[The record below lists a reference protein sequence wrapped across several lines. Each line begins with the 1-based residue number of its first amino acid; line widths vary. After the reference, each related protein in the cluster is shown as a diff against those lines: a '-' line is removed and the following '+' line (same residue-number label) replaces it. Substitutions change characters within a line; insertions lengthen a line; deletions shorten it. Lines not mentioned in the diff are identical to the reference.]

1 MKRNITKLLSVVL
14 AVVLVVGLL
23 PATALA
29 WAVYDIWVSG
39 VQVTG
44 LNADDVLSDGGTVV
58 FTSATGSEPAKL
70 TLKDADIVG
79 TSLLAHPDDNFGI
92 YSEIDLTLELHG
104 KNTITAE
111 DAVSDAV
118 SCGISMRAFPKKM
131 HLVIDGDGTL
141 NVTAGK
147 GDSSWAVRATEM
159 TMRGGTVRATA
170 GEASRSAAVSCID
183 FVMEG
188 GTLEATSGKAENS
201 CAVEAD
207 ALTMLGGTLE
217 ATAANGESNCA
228 IEAIEM
234 TMQNGTVRAT
244 AGDATG
250 ESCAIYPD
258 ELIME
263 GGTLEATAGKAE
275 YSCGIDST
283 SFTILGG
290 TVRATGG
297 EGSDDSV
304 AIMAMEFVMEG
315 GTLEATAGKGYRTY
329 GVETDSMTVL
339 GGAIL
344 ASAGNASGWCKAV
357 YSNHFTMEGGSLIAL
372 GGEAKESWGID
383 GGGPISGGT
392 LTAIGYTAALGG
404 ADLSGY
410 ANPNVKVNTEP
421 TEIGASA
428 WNGTDKLG
436 GLGNDIKYVK
446 VAPHNPF
453 SDVSEGQYYHEPV
466 LWAVRHDPQITTG
479 TSADRFSPN
488 ATCTRA
494 QVVTFLWRAMGQ
506 PEPTLAVN
514 PFTDVKEGQYYYRA
528 VLWALEEGITTGTS
542 ADKFSP
548 NTGCTRG
555 QVVTFLHR
563 AQGTPAP
570 GSSVNPFTDVAAG
583 QYYYDAVLWA
593 VNHSPQITNG
603 TSATAFSPNAT
614 CTRGQIV
621 TFLYRAFNVP
631 PVYRGYNVLKDDD
644 FLLYVEN
651 VLTVIGRGTV
661 VSGRVLNG
669 RVDVGD
675 RLRLLSWDSSN
686 IAKEYTV
693 KVEGIEMFRETVD
706 YAEKG
711 DYIGLLIS
719 GTAKE
724 NVQIGAALVDVG
736 TERRFKAYAGSITG
750 DLHVNSTEEGG
761 LDKSIFMSD
770 KLRFYYGGV
779 SEVTGYFTDL
789 GDVMECEP
797 GKDYTGVAV
806 GYVRPS
812 AFWYVGQEIAIR
824 EGDRTVGT
832 FTVTLIE
839 Q

>member
-1 MKRNITKLLSVVL
+1 MKKSMKTLMSLLL

-29 WAVYDIWVSG
+29 IETYPVWVGG
-39 VQVTG
+39 VQVDAS
-44 LNADDVLSDGGTVV
+44 NAGDVLGDGTVV
-58 FTSATGSEPAKL
+58 FTPAAGSEPAKL
-70 TLKDADIVG
+70 TLFNADVTG
-79 TSLLAHPDDNFGI
+79 TSLSKYPDDNYGI
-92 YSEIDLTLELHG
+92 YSEIDLTLEIHG

-111 DAVSDAV
+111 DAVADAV
-118 SCGISMRAFPKKM
+118 SCGIYMKDNIAN
-131 HLVIDGDGTL
+131 LVIVGDGTL
-141 NVTAGK
+141 DVTAGK
-147 GDSSWAVRATEM
+147 GEYSYAVRANKLTVQ
-159 TMRGGTVRATA
+159 GGTVRATA
-170 GEASRSAAVSCID
+170 GEASTESAAISTFDKLLV
-183 FVMEG
+183 
-188 GTLEATSGKAENS
+188 
-201 CAVEAD
+201 
-207 ALTMLGGTLE
+207 
-217 ATAANGESNCA
+217 
-228 IEAIEM
+228 
-234 TMQNGTVRAT
+234 
-244 AGDATG
+244 
-250 ESCAIYPD
+250 
-258 ELIME
+258 E
-263 GGTLEATAGKAE
+263 GGTLEATAGKAK
-275 YSCGIDST
+275 SSRAIT
-283 SFTILGG
+283 APMTVRGG
-290 TVRATGG
+290 TIRANGG
-297 EGSDDSV
+297 EASDDSV
-304 AIMAMEFVMEG
+304 AILSGVFVMVG
-315 GTLEATAGKGYRTY
+315 GTLEATSSEGYRTY
-329 GVETDSMTVL
+329 GIETGSMTVL
-339 GGAIL
+339 GGAIRATAGD
-344 ASAGNASGWCKAV
+344 ASSFCKGV
-357 YSNHFTMEGGSLIAL
+357 FSNEFTMEGGSLIAL
-372 GGEAKESWGID
+372 GGEAKESWGADVNGAIT
-383 GGGPISGGT
+383 GGT
-392 LTAIGYTAALGG
+392 LTAIGQTSAFWG
-404 ADLSGY
+404 APDPSGY
-410 ANPNVKVNTEP
+410 ADPAVTVNTEP
-421 TEIGASA
+421 TELGASA